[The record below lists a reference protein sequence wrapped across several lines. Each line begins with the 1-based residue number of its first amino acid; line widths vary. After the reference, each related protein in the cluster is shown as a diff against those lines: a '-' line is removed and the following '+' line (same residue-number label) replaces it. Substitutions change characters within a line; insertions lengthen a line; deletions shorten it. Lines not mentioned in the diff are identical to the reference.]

1 MNDKKF
7 MFDDEDDGW
16 GRSCQTLDE
25 NDSDT
30 IIQNHWVI
38 VGNDCEMND

>member
-1 MNDKKF
+1 MIESFFGDG
-7 MFDDEDDGW
+7 DDGW

-30 IIQNHWVI
+30 IIQNYRVI
-38 VGNDCEMND
+38 VGNNCEKND